1 MLPIPALDGGKF
13 LFLLIEAIMGKPIN
27 EKIEQGLSLIGISL
41 LFSLMIYVTIFNDI
55 GRLFNKW

>member
-55 GRLFNKW
+55 GRLFNK

>member
-13 LFLLIEAIMGKPIN
+13 LFLLIEAIIGKPIN

-55 GRLFNKW
+55 GRLFNK

>member
-1 MLPIPALDGGKF
+1 
-13 LFLLIEAIMGKPIN
+13 MGKPIN

-55 GRLFNKW
+55 GRLFNK